1 MYVETNRRS
10 LLKGV
15 TWRLLA
21 TSTTILI
28 VYLFFGRLDLALAAG
43 VLETFAKIFLYYLH
57 ERGWNK
63 IQFGKKRIEPF
74 NLWII
79 GLPLSG
85 KQILADR
92 VYEKLQT
99 LKVPLERIEN
109 REIRKILPE
118 LGYERDN
125 RIMHI
130 KRVGYL
136 INKLQRHSVS
146 TISSFVSPYQEA
158 RNAVKKMTENYVEVY
173 IDTLPD
179 QYTSRQKAGYID
191 KIDSE
196 QLEDLSRI
204 AHEYEKPTNPQIIIK
219 SDESLD
225 QAAER
230 IVSYVKQNLIT

>member
-10 LLKGV
+10 LLKGIS
-15 TWRLLA
+15 WRVFA

-28 VYLFFGRLDLALAAG
+28 VYLFFGRLDLAIAAG
-43 VLETFAKIFLYYLH
+43 ILETVAKIFLYYLH

-63 IQFGKKRIEPF
+63 IHYGKKRIEPF

-79 GLPLSG
+79 GLPLCG
-85 KQILADR
+85 KQVLADR
-92 VYEKLQT
+92 VYEKLQS
-99 LKVPLERIEN
+99 LRLPLERIEN

-118 LGYERDN
+118 LGYERDE

-158 RNAVKKMTENYVEVY
+158 RNAVKNMTENYVEVY
-173 IDTLPD
+173 IDTLPE
-179 QYTSRQKAGYID
+179 QYKSRQQSGYID
-191 KIDSE
+191 NIDSE
-196 QLEDLSRI
+196 QLEDLNRI

-219 SDESLD
+219 SDESLE
-225 QAAER
+225 QAVDR
-230 IVSYVKQNLIT
+230 IVSYVKQHLIK